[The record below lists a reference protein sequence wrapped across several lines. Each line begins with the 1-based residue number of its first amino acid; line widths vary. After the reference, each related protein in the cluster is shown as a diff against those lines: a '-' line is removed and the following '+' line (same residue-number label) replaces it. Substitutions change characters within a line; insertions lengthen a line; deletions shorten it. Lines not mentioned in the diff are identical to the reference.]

1 MLWRILIDSLTRRMS
16 RKVLSVLAVWI
27 GLTLVLGLLALSL
40 DVGDKINL
48 ELRSFG
54 ANIKVE
60 PLASAIP
67 VEVGGHRLA
76 SEVVQSYLDEA
87 DLSKLKAISFFWR
100 NNILGIAPRLRA
112 RAEVNGQDVDLV
124 GVWFDHQVA
133 TGGNEPLV
141 TGAHQV
147 YTHWIVKGRWPN
159 DGGQCLVGEA
169 TARRLKVALGDRIA
183 LKAGG
188 ESTVLTVTG
197 LMTSGDKD
205 DGAIIAPLS
214 TVQALLKA
222 PGKISGADV
231 SALTTPDNKLAEK
244 YLQEPKSL
252 TPDEY
257 ERWYCTPYPGVVAQ
271 QIQEVIPG
279 SAARVVRRVSETQ
292 GMVFSRTKG
301 LIALLA
307 MLTLA
312 VCSLSVTGIL
322 TASVLERRPEMA
334 LLQAIGARRA
344 DVLVLFLTE
353 TAILGIAGGLLA
365 AATGPVLGKWL
376 VSVVFGSSGEFHL
389 AVVLLAP
396 FLGLGIAWAGGLWP
410 VWQAVNQDAAQVL
423 HGN

>member
-1 MLWRILIDSLTRRMS
+1 MLSRILIDSLTRRMS
-16 RKVLSVLAVWI
+16 RKALSVLAIWI
-27 GLTLVLGLLALSL
+27 GLTLVSGLLVLSL
-40 DVGDKINL
+40 DVGDKINQ

-60 PLASAIP
+60 PITSSIP

-76 SEVVQSYLDEA
+76 PEVPSSYIDEA

-112 RAEVNGQDVDLV
+112 EAEVNGQAAEVV
-124 GVWFDHQVA
+124 GVWFDREV
-133 TGGNEPLV
+133 TSGGKEPLV
-141 TGAHQV
+141 IGARRVH
-147 YTHWIVKGRWPN
+147 THWRVKGQWPN
-159 DGGQCLVGEA
+159 GEDQCLVGEA
-169 TARRLKVALGDRIA
+169 AARRLRLSPGDRITVR
-183 LKAGG
+183 AGG
-188 ESTVLTVTG
+188 ETTVLAVTG
-197 LMTSGDKD
+197 LLASGDRD
-205 DGAIIAPLS
+205 ENAIVAPLAV
-214 TVQALLKA
+214 VQALIKA
-222 PGKISGADV
+222 PGKISSADV

-244 YLQEPKSL
+244 YRQDPKSL

-257 ERWYCTPYPGVVAQ
+257 ERWYCTPYPGVVAR
-271 QIQEVIPG
+271 QIQEAIPG
-279 SAARVVRRVSETQ
+279 SVARVVRRISETQ

-307 MLTLA
+307 MLTLV

-334 LLQAIGARRA
+334 LLQSIGARRA

-353 TAILGIAGGLLA
+353 MAILGLAGGLLA
-365 AATGPVLGKWL
+365 AATGPLLGKWL
-376 VSVVFGSSGEFHL
+376 VSVIFGSSAELHL
-389 AVVLLAP
+389 AVALLAP